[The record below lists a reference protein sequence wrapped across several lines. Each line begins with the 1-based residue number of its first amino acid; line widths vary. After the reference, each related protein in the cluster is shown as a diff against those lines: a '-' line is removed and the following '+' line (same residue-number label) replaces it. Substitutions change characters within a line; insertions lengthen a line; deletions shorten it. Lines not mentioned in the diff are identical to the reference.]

1 MLQGEVMGSSPPLPP
16 PSLPPQPWAPPQ
28 LPQPHSR
35 GSRPHSALPLS
46 PRSFASQSL
55 GVPSHKSLLF
65 GSRPLGVPI
74 PQLRAIDAPIPGLPA
89 PWGSRPPPPLPH
101 PFAPS
106 CGAALPHGGSQSLGE
121 IPTGGVP
128 IPDPQPGAGGGFWGG
143 PSVGRPH
150 GAHRGVDVNEEPIA
164 RADHPVVLQHGGAA
178 GEATSALP
186 PTPPLQGDP
195 HPAAASGHGIRGGSP
210 PGVPRRSPVPQL
222 PGADGEAAAVA
233 VPAGSQHDVPPPRVA
248 LQQLLGLRARH
259 GEEAAERAGG
269 GGGGS
274 AVSSTANRSRC
285 VTPRRAP

>member
-106 CGAALPHGGSQSLGE
+106 CGAALPHGGVSV
-121 IPTGGVP
+121 PGGD
-128 IPDPQPGAGGGFWGG
+128 PDRRGPHPRSSARSRGGFWGG

-150 GAHRGVDVNEEPIA
+150 GAHRCVDVNEEPIA